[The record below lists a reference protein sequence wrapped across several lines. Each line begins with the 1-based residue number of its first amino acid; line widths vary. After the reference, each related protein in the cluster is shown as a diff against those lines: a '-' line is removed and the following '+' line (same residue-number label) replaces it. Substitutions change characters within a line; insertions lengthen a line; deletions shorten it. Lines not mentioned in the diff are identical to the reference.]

1 MPYKYKSVLKNFT
14 YSSKKYKVVSDFL
27 IDGLKSNPDIKIKI
41 DEITKTFKPKS
52 KSRDWFRISTTKAFI
67 SALINIKL
75 DDGDKKLENKIRSW
89 LKSENIDNKVFY
101 SEWVQN
107 PLTQNNDTST
117 LFDSLEEKNYYEKQR
132 INLELLSKSED
143 NKLMKL
149 LKEIGLVEV
158 KKGNLKGSKNG
169 KSIQGTWIHRD
180 LAVKY
185 AEWLDPE
192 FSIWISKKIQE
203 LVSDGIS
210 WNELRDLTKMD
221 YKPLT
226 LSIKT
231 NIVPLYPKLDYN
243 IVYGKIANYINCR
256 VIGKKAKDIRD
267 EKGIEPH
274 ELTRDFF
281 TKEQLDQIE
290 KVQIFAEILISQF
303 DIYDF
308 KTLKEKISQYKLT

>member
-1 MPYKYKSVLKNFT
+1 MPYKFKSVLKSFQ
-14 YSSKKYKVVSDFL
+14 YSTENYQIISDFL
-27 IDGLKSNPDIKIKI
+27 IDGLKSNPDILLNVTKI
-41 DEITKTFKPKS
+41 S
-52 KSRDWFRISTTKAFI
+52 KEFGKRPNDWFANPTTVEFIKALFQVKIENQDRKFIIAFKKWLKDEKSITRFSGNSKNSGYIDVLKGLNQKEIIKLAKFVKAIVVKRGNAELTKAI
-67 SALINIKL
+67 S
-75 DDGDKKLENKIRSW
+75 
-89 LKSENIDNKVFY
+89 
-101 SEWVQN
+101 
-107 PLTQNNDTST
+107 
-117 LFDSLEEKNYYEKQR
+117 
-132 INLELLSKSED
+132 
-143 NKLMKL
+143 
-149 LKEIGLVEV
+149 
-158 KKGNLKGSKNG
+158 
-169 KSIQGTWIHRD
+169 GTWIHRD

-185 AEWLDPE
+185 AEWLDPK

-226 LSIKT
+226 LAIKT
-231 NIVPLYPKLDYN
+231 HIVPLHPKLDDN

-256 VIGKKAKDIRD
+256 VIGKKAKEIRD

-290 KVQIFAEILISQF
+290 KVQVFAEILISQF

-308 KTLKEKISQYKLT
+308 QTLHKKILKYKL